1 LRATLDWSY
10 DLLSEAEQAVFGRLP
25 VFAGGWTLEAAEA
38 VCSGGVIEQ
47 DHILDVVGGLVDKS
61 LVVAVASTGGAVRY
75 RMLEP
80 IRQYARER
88 LVQTGASEEV
98 KRLHAE
104 YFLALAEEA
113 EPQLWG
119 PEEVEWLEHLEAEH
133 DNLRAALSWALEGGK
148 SELGLRLAGALWKFW
163 KARGYFGEGLAWLK
177 RVLARGSR
185 VSAARIKALEGEG
198 WLCWDSR
205 EMDEGRIAAREGL
218 KLSDEAGLGGAVTAK
233 FLDILGL
240 IANFEGDQDRA
251 KELFE
256 ESLSVYRK
264 AGDMRGIAGSL
275 QNLANAVGLQG
286 DHERAKKLF
295 QESLPLC
302 RKLGGARPLN
312 MCLNNLG
319 YLLLIEGDYERG
331 EALNEEAVAL
341 LRGHRHIGGLQYPLD
356 NLGWATLLQGDHE
369 RARSY
374 YEQSLVLCKELGDKM
389 IASESLEG
397 LACIAADRGETERAA
412 RLFGAGEG
420 LREALGF
427 HHVPFFEAL
436 REPYLAAARSRLEE
450 EAWKAEWAEGRAMT
464 LEEAVKYALAK
475 EAEPPVPTLP
485 ELGVPSVDQPH
496 VGLTPREKEV
506 ALLVAR
512 EFTNRQIAS
521 ELMLSELTVATHVRN
536 ILRKLGLYSRNQI
549 AAWFTEQHKPLS

>member
-1 LRATLDWSY
+1 
-10 DLLSEAEQAVFGRLP
+10 
-25 VFAGGWTLEAAEA
+25 
-38 VCSGGVIEQ
+38 
-47 DHILDVVGGLVDKS
+47 
-61 LVVAVASTGGAVRY
+61 
-75 RMLEP
+75 MLEP

-88 LVQTGASEEV
+88 LVQTGAAEVV

-113 EPQLWG
+113 EPELWG
-119 PEEVEWLEHLEAEH
+119 SEEVEWLEHLEAEH
-133 DNLRAALSWALEGGK
+133 DNLRAALSWALEVGK

-163 KARGYFGEGLAWLK
+163 DVRGYYGEGLAWLK

-198 WLCWDSR
+198 WLTLYSG
-205 EMDEGRIAAREGL
+205 EMDEAGIAAREGL

-233 FLDILGL
+233 FLNILGW
-240 IANFEGDQDRA
+240 IAIFERDQDRV

-256 ESLSVYRK
+256 ESLSVYRE

-275 QNLANAVGLQG
+275 QSLANAAGLQG
-286 DHERAKKLF
+286 DYERAKKLYR
-295 QESLPLC
+295 ESLALC
-302 RKLGGARPLN
+302 RKLGGTHPLAD
-312 MCLNNLG
+312 CLLSFG
-319 YLLLIEGDYERG
+319 YYLLLEGDYERG
-331 EALNEEAVAL
+331 EALNKEAAAL
-341 LRGHRHIGGLQYPLD
+341 LRGHGHTGELRYPLD
-356 NLGWATLLQGDHE
+356 NLGWATLFQGDHE

-374 YEQSLVLCKELGDKM
+374 YEQSIVLCKELGDKM

-397 LACIAADRGETERAA
+397 LACVAADRGETERAA

-420 LREALGF
+420 LREVLGF

-436 REPYLAAARSRLEE
+436 REPYLAAARSRLDEE
-450 EAWKAEWAEGRAMT
+450 VWESAWAEGRAMT
-464 LEEAVKYALAK
+464 LEGAVKYALAK

-485 ELGVPSVDQPH
+485 ELGEPSVDQPH

-521 ELMLSELTVATHVRN
+521 ELMLSEHTVATHVRN

-549 AAWFTEQHKPLS
+549 AAWFTEQRKPLS